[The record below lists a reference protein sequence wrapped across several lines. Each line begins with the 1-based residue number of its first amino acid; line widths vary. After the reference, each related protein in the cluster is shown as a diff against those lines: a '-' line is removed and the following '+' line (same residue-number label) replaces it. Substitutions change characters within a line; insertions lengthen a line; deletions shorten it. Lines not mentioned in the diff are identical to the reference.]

1 MDIQG
6 YRDTVVQG
14 YRDTGP
20 DTWIYVYTYTL
31 IYMDTGLRG

>member
-1 MDIQG
+1 MDTWI